1 MDQRNKWREILGEL
15 NASAMSKTENA
26 LVKAY
31 RNAIKDIKVQ
41 AKGFIEEY
49 DTLSFSKRI
58 EVERLLS
65 VGQEIQAILEGTNK
79 IVTQTIAESTGNMAQ
94 NGYYSTFYGL
104 EGEYGLNVPMSFL
117 DEDYIKSVVNSP
129 VDGKTLSQ
137 RLYKNTNQLAKTT
150 TQSLIQGAID
160 GKGYKYVAKRIEDL
174 TEADYKKALR
184 IARTEGGRASS
195 LSQQKAY
202 EEAQSVGVKLKKR
215 WLSTLDEATRN
226 SHRLLD
232 GQTVE
237 AEEAFVSPE
246 TGAIGKGPRLMGS
259 AAEDINCRCTTIAV
273 VDGYEPELRLDN
285 ETGEM
290 VKNMSYTEWQS
301 YKGVPVSV
309 PKAGEPLRPK
319 PKSVTANKIT
329 TREDA
334 LKTLNAS
341 GFETVNMTTMD
352 TETLIDL
359 SNGSRKFDEAF
370 PQMKGYVKIIETS
383 KDKDYVGMFNGHEK
397 KIIMSTAK
405 TRSENLAQ
413 LVIESQRNF
422 HIKSGVNFEHILAHE
437 RTHAIE
443 HYLVNSKLQGI
454 EMVKAYNRGAVA
466 RDIADT
472 AFKQMGIKA
481 ADKAQAVVDLGRY
494 ALSHPSELLA
504 QAVADALISPEP
516 LEFSKVVLA
525 EVKRRLLE

>member
-1 MDQRNKWREILGEL
+1 MDQRNKWRDILGEL

-137 RLYKNTNQLAKTT
+137 RLYKNTNQLARTT

-246 TGAIGKGPRLMGS
+246 TGAIGQGPRLMGRAS
-259 AAEDINCRCTTIAV
+259 EDINCRCTTIAV

-290 VKNMSYTEWQS
+290 VKNMSYTEWQE
-301 YKGVPVSV
+301 YKGIIPST
-309 PKAGEPLRPK
+309 PKAG
-319 PKSVTANKIT
+319 
-329 TREDA
+329 
-334 LKTLNAS
+334 
-341 GFETVNMTTMD
+341 
-352 TETLIDL
+352 
-359 SNGSRKFDEAF
+359 
-370 PQMKGYVKIIETS
+370 
-383 KDKDYVGMFNGHEK
+383 
-397 KIIMSTAK
+397 
-405 TRSENLAQ
+405 
-413 LVIESQRNF
+413 
-422 HIKSGVNFEHILAHE
+422 
-437 RTHAIE
+437 
-443 HYLVNSKLQGI
+443 
-454 EMVKAYNRGAVA
+454 
-466 RDIADT
+466 
-472 AFKQMGIKA
+472 
-481 ADKAQAVVDLGRY
+481 QAVV
-494 ALSHPSELLA
+494 
-504 QAVADALISPEP
+504 AVPAPVVPVAPAPEP
-516 LEFSKVVLA
+516 IPDTPRRGHLRRRDEQGAINTISQELNISTAEAKQYRDSVYHFTTDAYSDVRVYQKNGTLKRPEISQISDKLEEYIAKAPKWEGKPLYRGVSLNQSAVEELKIGTVLRQGGTSSWTDDVKIAKIFTEKNTFGTQTSVLFRVEATNQGTSVRHISKYFSENEVVISKKAKHEIYKIEKSNGGKQLIVYLK
-525 EVKRRLLE
+525 ELEE